1 MVFRCVERRIGANYI
16 SSARLMRAVFL
27 AAIQRGSLLQSLLLL
42 FFAQLPPLVEL
53 LAALS
58 WTVALA
64 VVIA

>member
-1 MVFRCVERRIGANYI
+1 
-16 SSARLMRAVFL
+16 MRAVFL

>member
-1 MVFRCVERRIGANYI
+1 
-16 SSARLMRAVFL
+16 MRVVFL
-27 AAIQRGSLLQSLLLL
+27 AAIQRESLRLQSLLLP

-64 VVIA
+64 VVTA